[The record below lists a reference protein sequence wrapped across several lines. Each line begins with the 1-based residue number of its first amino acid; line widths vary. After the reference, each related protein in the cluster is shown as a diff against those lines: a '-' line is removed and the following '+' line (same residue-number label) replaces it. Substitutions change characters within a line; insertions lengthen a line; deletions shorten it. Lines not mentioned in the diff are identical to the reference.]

1 MQFLQNLVL
10 AMLKRYKKAI
20 SYTLD
25 DIKGI
30 SPAFCTHKINL
41 EENTK
46 PVVEGMRRLKESM
59 EPVVKKE
66 ILKLLN
72 AGMIY
77 PVADSEW
84 VSPVHCV
91 PKKGGLTVVP
101 NENNELIPQRTVT
114 RWRMC
119 IDYRSLN
126 KVTKKDHYLLPF
138 IDEMLE
144 RLARNSYF
152 CYLDGY
158 SGFFQIPV

>member
-1 MQFLQNLVL
+1 MNNALTKEETERLLVV
-10 AMLKRYKKAI
+10 LKRYKKAI
-20 SYTLD
+20 GYTLD

-59 EPVVKKE
+59 KPVVKKE

-91 PKKGGLTVVP
+91 PKK
-101 NENNELIPQRTVT
+101 E
-114 RWRMC
+114 
-119 IDYRSLN
+119 D
-126 KVTKKDHYLLPF
+126 
-138 IDEMLE
+138 
-144 RLARNSYF
+144 
-152 CYLDGY
+152 
-158 SGFFQIPV
+158 